1 MSALRAGR
9 RVPVILCV
17 LLGIGVL
24 VGCGRKATEADC
36 MVIVDQMVVVKM
48 KQKNQTDP
56 AAIEKLKKELR
67 EEAKGEVMDGCV
79 GKRISDGALDC
90 IKKAETEEE
99 IVKCMR

>member
-1 MSALRAGR
+1 MPKLRSLRHLLTAALGGAL
-9 RVPVILCV
+9 VV
-17 LLGIGVL
+17 VL

-48 KQKNQTDP
+48 KKKNNTDP
-56 AAIEKLKKELR
+56 AAVTKLQNELR
-67 EEAKGEVMDGCV
+67 DEAKGEVMDNCV

-99 IVKCMR
+99 IIKCMR

>member
-1 MSALRAGR
+1 MPKPRSLRHVLTAALGGAL
-9 RVPVILCV
+9 VV
-17 LLGIGVL
+17 VL

-48 KQKNQTDP
+48 KKKNNTDP
-56 AAIEKLKKELR
+56 AAVTKLQNELR
-67 EEAKGEVMDGCV
+67 DEAKGEVMDNCV

-99 IVKCMR
+99 IIKCMR